1 MCLSIMV
8 GEDNFWLDD
17 ACGLGCLLWSHGE
30 WQVGRQE
37 CHVDVFEVFHF
48 LYVLSITSDVDR

>member
-1 MCLSIMV
+1 MV

-48 LYVLSITSDVDR
+48 LYVLSITSDVDI